1 MAKKKSIGNLIS
13 GIVDGSSVIAA
24 KRGDTEASKTVENLA
39 DIPENAGTSGADIS
53 EVSEELREALETKR
67 KSKVGRPRKNTE
79 RRSIV
84 EEGCKIDETRATFIV
99 QKEQI
104 RKIKY
109 ISLATTSLLKDVI
122 AHALGE
128 YIASWEEEHGEI
140 KI

>member
-13 GIVDGSSVIAA
+13 GIVDGSSVFAA
-24 KRGDTEASKTVENLA
+24 KRGDITEENSTNEMA
-39 DIPENAGTSGADIS
+39 ENM
-53 EVSEELREALETKR
+53 EVSSELREALETKR
-67 KSKVGRPRKNTE
+67 KSKVGRPRKNAAP
-79 RRSIV
+79 RSIV

-128 YIASWEEEHGEI
+128 YIEQWESEHGEI
-140 KI
+140 TI

>member
-13 GIVDGSSVIAA
+13 GIVDGAS
-24 KRGDTEASKTVENLA
+24 KRGDITEENPTNEMA
-39 DIPENAGTSGADIS
+39 ENM
-53 EVSEELREALETKR
+53 EVSNELREALEAKR

-84 EEGCKIDETRATFIV
+84 EEGCKTDETRATFIV